1 MNKISLLLTVLLF
14 SLTQAQTFEWV
25 DVVPLELQTNPSFL
39 HGTVAMDNSGNPVC
53 ARLIEYQELYN
64 LNYIGVV
71 KIEKRNSFASL
82 MWENTING
90 KADVL
95 ELIVDG
101 ENNTVCI
108 GAYRDTISIDT
119 EQLIHSGSGT
129 GSFILKLDD
138 SGNLIWIK
146 DGTEFFSGFEVM
158 TAIEKDGFNNYL
170 LGISNYPFDSKII
183 KLDADGNVISSI
195 DQTNVKTISDI
206 NQDLFD
212 NIWVTGFTSADNQSF
227 NGLDT
232 IAPFPY
238 TEYVVKY
245 NSSGTAEWVNFI
257 EDITVQEFKIETDN
271 EGNAYLS
278 GNIFTSTNF
287 GNLTANGPQWV
298 YDFFVTKISHDGNF
312 IWLNEIPPD
321 NPTGD
326 AIIGNSNFLFCNE
339 DGNTYI
345 TGSFRGTI
353 NLGNGVIL
361 NPIVSNDIFVISYN
375 TDGEVQWAKVAG
387 SGTYDNGSSITGD
400 NNGNLY
406 LSGVVGENSVFDT
419 ITVAGGSQNLFLT
432 KLKTDDVVSVDNLPE
447 NNQTA
452 NGFALM
458 QNYPNPF
465 NPVTNIK
472 YTLPSSANVTL
483 NVFNT
488 IGQEVLILVNKFKE
502 AGTYQVSFNAVDF
515 NSGVYFYKLQAGN
528 FSEIKKMILLK

>member
-1 MNKISLLLTVLLF
+1 MNKILLLPIVLLF
-14 SLTQAQTFEWV
+14 SLTHAQTFEWV
-25 DVVPLELQTNPSFL
+25 DIVPLELQTNPTFL
-39 HGTVAMDNSGNPVC
+39 HGTVAIDNSGNPVC
-53 ARLIEYQELYN
+53 ARLIDYQELYN
-64 LNYIGVV
+64 LSYIGVV

-82 MWENTING
+82 IWENTILG

-95 ELIVDG
+95 EIIVDG

-108 GAYRDTISIDT
+108 GAYRDTMSIET
-119 EQLIHSGSGT
+119 TQLIHSGPGM

-138 SGNLIWIK
+138 WGNLIWIK

-158 TAIEKDGFNNYL
+158 TALEKDGFNNYL

-183 KLDADGNVISSI
+183 KLDPDGNVISSI

-206 NQDLFD
+206 NKDVFD

-257 EDITVQEFKIETDN
+257 EDITVQDFKVETDDA
-271 EGNAYLS
+271 GNAYLS
-278 GNIFTSTNF
+278 GNIFDSTNF

-298 YDFFVTKISHDGNF
+298 YDFFVTKINPDGNF
-312 IWLNEIPPD
+312 IWLNEIPPG
-321 NPTGD
+321 NPSGD
-326 AIIGNSNFLFCNE
+326 ATIGNSNFLFCSE
-339 DGNTYI
+339 EGNTYI
-345 TGSFRGTI
+345 TGTFRGTI

-361 NPIVSNDIFVISYN
+361 NPIVSNDLFVISYSP
-375 TDGEVQWAKVAG
+375 DGEVQWAKEAG
-387 SGTYDNGSSITGD
+387 SGNYDNGSSITGD

-419 ITVAGGSQNLFLT
+419 ISVTGVSQNLFLT
-432 KLKTDDVVSVDNLPE
+432 KLKTDDVVFIDILPDNS
-447 NNQTA
+447 QTA

-472 YTLPSSANVTL
+472 YILPVSGNVTL
-483 NVFNT
+483 SIFNT
-488 IGQEVLILVNKFKE
+488 IGQEALILVNEFKE
-502 AGTYQVSFNAVDF
+502 AGSYQVSFNAADF
-515 NSGVYFYKLQAGN
+515 NSGVYFYKLKAGI
-528 FSEIKKMILLK
+528 FVETRKMILLK